1 MSDQSD
7 NLSITLKFG
16 SWTLPMTIR
25 REDEYAY
32 RQAEKLIKERYSYYT
47 SSYRNQ
53 STEMYLVMTILDLA
67 VKLKMNEIEADVK
80 PITSRLEPLLEE
92 LESVLVPKPDR
103 ENK

>member
-1 MSDQSD
+1 MAEQSD

-16 SWTLPMTIR
+16 SWTLPMTRR
-25 REDEYAY
+25 REDEYTY

-67 VKLKMNEIEADVK
+67 VKLKMNELEADIK

-92 LESVLVPKPDR
+92 LESVLVPNQKKR
-103 ENK
+103 E

>member
-1 MSDQSD
+1 MKEQSD

-32 RQAEKLIKERYSYYT
+32 RQAEKLIKERYNYYT

-67 VKLKMNEIEADVK
+67 VKLKINEAEADIK

-92 LESVLVPKPDR
+92 LESVLVPDHAK